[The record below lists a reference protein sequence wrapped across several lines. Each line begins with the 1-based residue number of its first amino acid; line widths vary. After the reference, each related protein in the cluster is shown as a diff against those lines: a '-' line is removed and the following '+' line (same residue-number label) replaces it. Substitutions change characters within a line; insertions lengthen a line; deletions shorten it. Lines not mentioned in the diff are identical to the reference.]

1 MMIAGLVYGIDQH
14 YECMHVIR
22 TTQDSALTALA
33 IAQPF
38 DRLVRARGCGDRRTL
53 LDMREEAIYLR
64 NELDDT
70 SKLLDNAADDLANQF
85 WRRFVVDH
93 SSVPRVDLDKWR
105 F

>member
-1 MMIAGLVYGIDQH
+1 
-14 YECMHVIR
+14 MHVIR
-22 TTQDSALTALA
+22 ATQDSALTALA

-38 DRLVRARGCGDRRTL
+38 DRLVRARGFGDRRTL
-53 LDMREEAIYLR
+53 LDMLDEAIYLR
-64 NELDDT
+64 DELDDT
-70 SKLLDNAADDLANQF
+70 SKLLDNAADELANQF